1 MSGRPCPCSRSP
13 TPLPF
18 FLGLLFFLTADEQ
31 LVDLWLTTVG
41 VLARSLCKD
50 EAQPLRDNA
59 IMVLR

>member
-1 MSGRPCPCSRSP
+1 MAFVKLQS
-13 TPLPF
+13 THAT
-18 FLGLLFFLTADEQ
+18 FLSLLVVAADEQ

>member
-1 MSGRPCPCSRSP
+1 MCPALALLALTYSSAL
-13 TPLPF
+13 LP
-18 FLGLLFFLTADEQ
+18 GPAPLTADEQ